1 MMMMIFK
8 DISML
13 VLLKYLKLIPLHATL
28 PIRFKCPFHDSKS
41 GLSAD
46 INRQNKIWCWS
57 CGKAFDTITV
67 YQKITGKDFAQSFTD
82 LTNFYQ
88 SAEYQELTQAKS
100 ASAFTCNESFKLSNN
115 ENKAL
120 NNFANNNLHLDTIL
134 AIWDEISHFY
144 QKQLWATPAALDYLL
159 RKRQLNPLLIK
170 EFQIGFANK
179 NNQNLLNY
187 LENQQ
192 ADLMPYYAVDLLR
205 KNPKF
210 SYDGCLNCW
219 LIPVFDE
226 NGQIIHYYRH
236 HYPAELPYRPKYQ
249 ALRNLTN
256 QTIFSIPYGFHYAK
270 KAILDTKTAI
280 LHEGFFDV
288 LQSYQNQIKNV
299 IGLITVSNNFS
310 PFILDFFKKYQ
321 IKVILGLDNDETGL
335 KTAHRL
341 SQQLKR
347 LNIENY
353 IKTIPNHDCK
363 DADELLRKYGL
374 KTYQKIYLESK

>member
-1 MMMMIFK
+1 MMMIFK

-13 VLLKYLKLIPLHATL
+13 VLLKHLKLIPVYATL

-57 CGKAFDTITV
+57 CGKAFDTMTV
-67 YQKITGKDFAQSFTD
+67 YQKITGKDFAQSLTD

-88 SAEYQELTQAKS
+88 STEYQELT
-100 ASAFTCNESFKLSNN
+100 ASAFTGNESFKLSNN

-159 RKRQLNPLLIK
+159 KKRQLNPLLIK
-170 EFQIGFANK
+170 KFQIGFANK

-187 LENQQ
+187 LANQQ

-270 KAILDTKTAI
+270 KAILDTQTAI

-288 LQSYQNQIKNV
+288 LQSYQNQIENV

-335 KTAHRL
+335 KTAFRL

-353 IKTIPNHDCK
+353 IKTIPHYDCK